1 MGMTMTQKI
10 LAAHAGLDHVEAGQ
24 LIEAQLDLVLGNDIT
39 SPVAIHEMDKMTVD
53 TVFDKD
59 KIALVMDHFIP
70 NKDIKSAE
78 HCKCVREFACRHD
91 ITNYFDVGQMGI
103 EHALLPEKGLT
114 VAGDV
119 IIGADSHTC
128 TYGAL
133 GAFSTGVGST
143 DMAAGM
149 ATGKAWF
156 KVPSA
161 IKFNIVGKPKKWVS
175 GKDVILHIIGMIGVD
190 GALYKSMEFV
200 GEGIK
205 NLSMDDRFTIANMA
219 IEAGGKNG
227 IFPVDDLAIEY
238 MKEHSKRP
246 YTAYEADEDAVYE
259 AEYTI
264 DLSTLEPTVAFPHLP
279 ENTKT
284 ISEIGEPVVVDQSV
298 IGSCTNG
305 RIDDLRVAARI
316 LKGRKV
322 KKGLRCIVIPA
333 TQAIYLQ
340 AMEEGLLKIFIEAG
354 AVVST
359 PTCGPCLGGYMG
371 ILAAGERCI
380 STTNR
385 NFVGRMGHVESEVYL
400 ASPAVA
406 AASAVTGYICAPEE
420 LGLEGG
426 VLIMQAKG
434 RAFKYGDNV
443 DTDVII
449 PARYLNSSDPAEL
462 ATHCMEDIDNTFV
475 KRVQKGD
482 IIVATKNFGCGSSR
496 EHAPI
501 AIKAAGVSCVIAET
515 FARIFYRNAIN
526 IGLPIIECPEAS
538 KGIDEGDEVEVD
550 FDSGMIYN
558 RTKGTEFKG
567 QAFPEFMQKIIK
579 AEGLVNYI
587 NAQH

>member
-10 LAAHAGLDHVEAGQ
+10 LAAHAGLEKVEAGQ
-24 LIEAQLDLVLGNDIT
+24 LIEADLDLVLGNDIT
-39 SPVAIHEMDKMTVD
+39 SPVAIKEMEKMKVEG
-53 TVFDKD
+53 VFDKD
-59 KIALVMDHFIP
+59 KIALVPDHFVP

-78 HCKCVREFACRHD
+78 HCMCVRKFAQKNE
-91 ITNYFDVGQMGI
+91 ITNYFEVGQMGI

-161 IKFNIVGKPKKWVS
+161 IKFNLIGELSQWVS

-205 NLSMDDRFTIANMA
+205 SLSMDDRFTIANMA

-227 IFPVDDLAIEY
+227 IFPVDELAEAYI
-238 MKEHSKRP
+238 KEHSQKP
-246 YTAYEADEDAVYE
+246 YTIYEADEDAVYE
-259 AEYTI
+259 EEYTI
-264 DLSTLEPTVAFPHLP
+264 DLSALRPTIAFPHLP

-284 ISEIGEPVVVDQSV
+284 IDEIKEDISIDQVV

-305 RIDDLRVAARI
+305 RIDDLRTAAKV
-316 LKGRKV
+316 LKGRTV
-322 KKGLRCIVIPA
+322 AKGMRCIIIPA
-333 TQAIYLQ
+333 TQAIYMQ

-371 ILAAGERCI
+371 ILAEGERCV

-385 NFVGRMGHVESEVYL
+385 NFVGRMGHVNSEIYL

-406 AASAVTGYICAPEE
+406 AASAVTGKI
-420 LGLEGG
+420 
-426 VLIMQAKG
+426 
-434 RAFKYGDNV
+434 
-443 DTDVII
+443 
-449 PARYLNSSDPAEL
+449 
-462 ATHCMEDIDNTFV
+462 
-475 KRVQKGD
+475 
-482 IIVATKNFGCGSSR
+482 
-496 EHAPI
+496 
-501 AIKAAGVSCVIAET
+501 SCPCQ
-515 FARIFYRNAIN
+515 
-526 IGLPIIECPEAS
+526 LS
-538 KGIDEGDEVEVD
+538 
-550 FDSGMIYN
+550 
-558 RTKGTEFKG
+558 
-567 QAFPEFMQKIIK
+567 
-579 AEGLVNYI
+579 
-587 NAQH
+587 